1 MDFSATVKVKRHEK
15 CIFETSFNE
24 IKCVMSVKESNFNE
38 KISHLLTVR
47 AKVVDPT
54 PPYGQPDRKISA
66 FFLRLA

>member
-38 KISHLLTVR
+38 KKIKIFTF
-47 AKVVDPT
+47 A
-54 PPYGQPDRKISA
+54 YGQKGNCPIVLIKE
-66 FFLRLA
+66 L